1 MRYATIWSNN
11 SWSLSCI
18 ACDDGDPE
26 PMHNLFMDG
35 ASRREAD
42 AELRAHNA
50 SEYHKQA
57 VAVYRASHGP

>member
-1 MRYATIWSNN
+1 
-11 SWSLSCI
+11 
-18 ACDDGDPE
+18 
-26 PMHNLFMDG
+26 MHNLFMDG